1 MKVGKSV
8 WGGED
13 LQESLISVLS
23 VLSRQFHAKHLFF
36 FQLHVQILCSMHVVS
51 SEVLYCVQKYCY
63 RQFSSNAEA
72 KVIYFF
78 FLVCFAT
85 GHHRRFL
92 SRCGCRDGKK
102 GLEKVLL
109 KACLIYGETRFN
121 KY

>member
-36 FQLHVQILCSMHVVS
+36 FQLHVQILCSTHVVS

-72 KVIYFF
+72 KVIFF
-78 FLVCFAT
+78 FFWFVLQQDIIGDFCPGVVA
-85 GHHRRFL
+85 GMERR
-92 SRCGCRDGKK
+92 D
-102 GLEKVLL
+102 
-109 KACLIYGETRFN
+109 
-121 KY
+121 

>member
-36 FQLHVQILCSMHVVS
+36 FQLHVRILCSMHVVS

-72 KVIYFF
+72 KAIFF
-78 FLVCFAT
+78 FGLFCNRTSWEISVQVWLQGWKEEGIREGSFES
-85 GHHRRFL
+85 L
-92 SRCGCRDGKK
+92 LDIWRDQ
-102 GLEKVLL
+102 
-109 KACLIYGETRFN
+109 I
-121 KY
+121 

>member
-23 VLSRQFHAKHLFF
+23 VLSQQFHAKHLFF

-72 KVIYFF
+72 KVIFF
-78 FLVCFAT
+78 FFGLFCNRTSLEISVQVWLQGWKEEGIREGSFES
-85 GHHRRFL
+85 L
-92 SRCGCRDGKK
+92 LDIWRDQ
-102 GLEKVLL
+102 
-109 KACLIYGETRFN
+109 I
-121 KY
+121 